1 MFLKTRTSPPPL
13 PPLPPYVC
21 CRSRSGLRLPFWSS
35 SLEWYCAYPKPP
47 ARYGETSAGMH
58 FEAQTRLEV
67 EEGEVANSGGQFGFD
82 VAEWGGGESEMRIF
96 ARRADRSWHSA
107 SYRG

>member
-1 MFLKTRTSPPPL
+1 MFLKTRTSP